1 MVFPLNLAI
10 DGELMKLAIVVLF
23 VLLTYGIVGHIEFK
37 KEDEGLTA
45 FLNCIETPGLIG
57 CGDPDYK

>member
-1 MVFPLNLAI
+1 VVFPTGLATV
-10 DGELMKLAIVVLF
+10 GELMKLTIIILV

-37 KEDEGLTA
+37 KEDKDLSA